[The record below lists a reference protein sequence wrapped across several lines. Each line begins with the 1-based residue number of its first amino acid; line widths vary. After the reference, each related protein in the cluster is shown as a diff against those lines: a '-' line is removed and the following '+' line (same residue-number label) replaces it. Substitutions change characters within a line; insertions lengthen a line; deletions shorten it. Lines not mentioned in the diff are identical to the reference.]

1 MFVQTRKK
9 ARACNHCL
17 RIIFEKIVDIF
28 GNATIFGY
36 LYTWIPHLFI
46 TIHKE
51 SIFVKK
57 DPVYWKK
64 LQFWAL
70 LWNKGFCEHF
80 STLEISLRTKIN
92 FFCVCCRRNHCIF
105 YGSLHILSILYPV
118 VGSILY
124 YSNHISDKNFHKNCS
139 ECILSILIDFATW
152 LWYFW
157 KTNHLLKLFPSKLKH
172 YISFSSTSA
181 ATITAT
187 YTPLS

>member
-1 MFVQTRKK
+1 MFF
-9 ARACNHCL
+9 
-17 RIIFEKIVDIF
+17 RIDSTFD
-28 GNATIFGY
+28 
-36 LYTWIPHLFI
+36 
-46 TIHKE
+46 
-51 SIFVKK
+51 
-57 DPVYWKK
+57 
-64 LQFWAL
+64 
-70 LWNKGFCEHF
+70 
-80 STLEISLRTKIN
+80 STLFNLKNICFTAMEKVSSKICNLGQFYMTSKYGICWQFSILKIGLRTKIN

-181 ATITAT
+181 ATITTT